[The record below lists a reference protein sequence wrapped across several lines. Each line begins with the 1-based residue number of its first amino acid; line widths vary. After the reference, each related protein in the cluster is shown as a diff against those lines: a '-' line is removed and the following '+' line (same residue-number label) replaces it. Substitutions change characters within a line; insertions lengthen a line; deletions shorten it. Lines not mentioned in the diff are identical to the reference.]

1 MKTQEKNNEITTKEV
16 ENQVEEFQLDQND
29 FTEKLADIIA
39 NQKSVNMLLLKGF
52 IASEVKTFNYG
63 TWEKYSFTLG
73 VSERKWNGTT
83 FEFYNQYL
91 PITLTSTLADIVGKQ
106 YKKGNEIIVLAT
118 IHRRVK
124 DIDGQKKVYYDIKAD
139 DLYSVKRANTAMVA

>member
-1 MKTQEKNNEITTKEV
+1 MKTQEKNNEIIANEAANEV
-16 ENQVEEFQLDQND
+16 EDFQLDEND
-29 FTEKLADIIA
+29 FAEKLADIIA

-73 VSERKWNGTT
+73 VSERRWNGKT
-83 FEFYNQYL
+83 FEYYNQYL
-91 PITLTSTLADIVGKQ
+91 PITLSSTLADIVGKQ
-106 YKKGNEIIVLAT
+106 YKKGNQIIVMAT

-139 DLYSVKRANTAMVA
+139 DLYPVEKAKASMVA